1 MMMAAAVEL
10 IYGLII
16 TGRLHLF
23 EQGEGGG
30 EQVDIE
36 VGEEV

>member
-30 EQVDIE
+30 A
-36 VGEEV
+36 GGY